1 MRVETDEPEIVE
13 RIAALDVGKAE
24 VVCCAR
30 VPGPGSRRMQE
41 VRTVSTMTAALLALC
56 DWLADLGVTRVVME
70 AASDYWR
77 APFYLLEDRFE
88 TWLVNAHDV
97 KHLPGR
103 PKTDRLDAVWLCK
116 VAERPMLR
124 PSFVPPPAI
133 RELRDLT
140 RYRVDLIAERTAEK
154 QRVEKLLE
162 DALIKLS
169 VVVSDLF
176 GVSGRAMM
184 AALIAGER
192 DPAALPGLARGSMRS
207 KKAALAEALARL
219 APGSGRSKNPRLTEA
234 LTGRFPEHH
243 AFLLTRM
250 LARIDALSADI
261 ATVQDR
267 IDAQIAPFAQAVTRL
282 DEIPR
287 AGVTPAQ
294 TIVAEIGLDMSR
306 FPTPAH
312 LASWAHFAPGVS
324 ESAGRKKG
332 NAGTGHGNRYLAR
345 VLGEAAVTAGRTD
358 TFLGERYRRI
368 ARRRGKKRAIVAVGR
383 SILTIVWQLLSDED
397 THFVD
402 LGSGYYDSRTNP
414 QRRVRNHVRELQ
426 ALGFTVTL
434 NPAA

>member
-1 MRVETDEPEIVE
+1 MQVETDEPEVIE
-13 RIAALDVGKAE
+13 RVAALDVGKAE

-30 VPGPGSRRMQE
+30 VPGPGGQRMQE
-41 VRTVSTMTAALLALC
+41 VRTISTMTSAVLALG

-70 AASDYWR
+70 ATSDYWR

-116 VAERPMLR
+116 VAERQMLR

-140 RYRVDLIAERTAEK
+140 RYRVDLLAVRTAEK

-192 DPAALPGLARGSMRS
+192 DPAVLAELARGSMRS
-207 KKAALAEALARL
+207 KTARL
-219 APGSGRSKNPRLTEA
+219 SEA
-234 LTGRFPEHH
+234 LTGRFADHH
-243 AFLLTRM
+243 AFLLTQM
-250 LARIDALSADI
+250 LARVDAITADI
-261 ATVQDR
+261 ATVQAR
-267 IDAQIAPFAQAVTRL
+267 IEGQLGALAPAVARL
-282 DEIPR
+282 DAIPGIGPV
-287 AGVTPAQ
+287 AAQ
-294 TIVAEIGLDMSR
+294 MILAEIGTDMSR

-312 LASWAHFAPGVS
+312 LTSWARFAPGVS

-332 NAGTGHGNRYLAR
+332 NAGTGKGNRYLAR
-345 VLGEAAVTAGRTD
+345 VVGEAAVSAARTD

-383 SILTIVWQLLSDED
+383 SILVIIWALLSDD
-397 THFVD
+397 QAQFID
-402 LGSGYYDSRTNP
+402 LGPDYYASRANSE
-414 QRRVRNHVRELQ
+414 RKVRNHVRELQ
-426 ALGFTVTL
+426 ALGYTVTL